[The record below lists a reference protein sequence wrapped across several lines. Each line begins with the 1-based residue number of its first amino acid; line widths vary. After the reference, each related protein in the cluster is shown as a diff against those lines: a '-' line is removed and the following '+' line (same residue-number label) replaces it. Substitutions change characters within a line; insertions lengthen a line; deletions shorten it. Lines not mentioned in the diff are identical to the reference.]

1 MGINAPS
8 IGRTGGRV
16 KADLTGFFRGVVT
29 SEKKGGFKF
38 QLCGE
43 FTSGYSQNDPI
54 FLIDNPSRVFV
65 KMDYFADYR
74 ATIAQ
79 STENEIELLEFIGSS
94 GGQVVE
100 KDILDVNGC
109 PSGPTMVI
117 SGQRILKD
125 LSGDSGRY
133 AVEVD
138 RSGGTGRTV
147 CRRTGNWRF
156 EVLIRA
162 DDVTIN
168 RTTTSSVWDPL
179 TISLEQL

>member
-1 MGINAPS
+1 MGINVPS

-29 SEKKGGFKF
+29 SENRGGSKF

-43 FTSGYSQNDPI
+43 FTSTFPQNDPI

-74 ATIAQ
+74 STISQFTA
-79 STENEIELLEFIGSS
+79 NGIKLLEFIGSDS
-94 GGQVVE
+94 QVIE
-100 KDILDVNGC
+100 NELLAVNGC

-125 LSGDSGRY
+125 LSGDDGRY
-133 AVEVD
+133 AVSVD
-138 RSGGTGRTV
+138 RYGGIGRTI

-162 DDVTIN
+162 DNVTIN